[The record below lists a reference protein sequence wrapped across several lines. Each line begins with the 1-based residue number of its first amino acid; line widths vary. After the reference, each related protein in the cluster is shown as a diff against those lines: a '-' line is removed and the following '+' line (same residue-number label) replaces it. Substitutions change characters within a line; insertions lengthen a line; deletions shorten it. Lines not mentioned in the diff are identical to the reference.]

1 MKSYILLFLCVYSLS
16 SFKADFH
23 KTYLSVTEVE
33 YSDAEHTLQIV
44 SRVFIN
50 DFEDV
55 LSERYQREV
64 SLSYKD
70 DLKAHKDLMQE
81 YLSKKLHIKIDGGEK
96 KLNLLGSK
104 FDADQ
109 IVLFIEVPD
118 VQDFNK
124 ISIQNLVLTDLFD
137 TQKNIVNVKKNGKT
151 KSMML
156 MKNESTGVLTF

>member
-1 MKSYILLFLCVYSLS
+1 MKSYILLFFCVLSLS

-23 KTYLSVTEVE
+23 KTYLSVTEIE
-33 YSDAEHTLQIV
+33 YSDSERSLQIV

-55 LSERYQREV
+55 LSQRYQKKI
-64 SLSYKD
+64 SLSYED
-70 DLKAHKDLMQE
+70 DLKTHKDLMQQ
-81 YLSKKLHIKIDGGEK
+81 YLSKKLHIRVDGEEK

-109 IVLFIEVPD
+109 IVLFIEVPG
-118 VQDFNK
+118 VQDFDK

-137 TQKNIVNVKKNGKT
+137 TQKNIVNVKKNGET

-156 MKNESTGVLTF
+156 MKEESIGVLTF